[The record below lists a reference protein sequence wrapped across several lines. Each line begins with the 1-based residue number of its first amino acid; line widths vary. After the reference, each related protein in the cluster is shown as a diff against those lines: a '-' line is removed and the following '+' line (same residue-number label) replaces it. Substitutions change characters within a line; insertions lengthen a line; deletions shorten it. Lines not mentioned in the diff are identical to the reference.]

1 MSRLNNA
8 PPSTAPAGITVE
20 QTEHGM
26 RLTHRVF
33 SASAMGF
40 SVVFIVLFVV
50 VAVVNVVAAAQG
62 APTFGACVM
71 VPSAALAVL
80 GSVGVYQAVWGRFV
94 IEVTPEQVCE
104 RAVHV
109 PLAPRLRVADAREIV
124 AMKCTYARV
133 GKDYF
138 DLWARL
144 RNGQLVRLIE
154 AIHSREA
161 AFFLRRTLARALHVR
176 EDPNLERS
184 MEAML

>member
-1 MSRLNNA
+1 MSRLPGA
-8 PPSTAPAGITVE
+8 SPSTPPAGITVE
-20 QTEHGM
+20 QTEHGV

-40 SVVFIVLFVV
+40 SVVFIVLFI
-50 VAVVNVVAAAQG
+50 AMALANLIAAAQG
-62 APTFGACVM
+62 TPSFSACVM
-71 VPSAALAVL
+71 VPSAALALL
-80 GSVGVYQAVWGRFV
+80 GGVGVYQSVWGRFV
-94 IEVTPEQVCE
+94 IEVTPEQVRV

-124 AMKCTYARV
+124 ALKCTYARV

-144 RNGQLVRLIE
+144 RNGQLVQLIE

-161 AFFLRRTLARALHVR
+161 AFFLRRTLARALRVR

-184 MEAML
+184 VEL